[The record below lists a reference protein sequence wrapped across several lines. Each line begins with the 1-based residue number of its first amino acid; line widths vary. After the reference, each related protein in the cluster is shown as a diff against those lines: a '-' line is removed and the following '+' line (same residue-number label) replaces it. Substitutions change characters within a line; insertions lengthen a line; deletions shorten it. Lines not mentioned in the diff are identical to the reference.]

1 MIDLRRILVAARLKR
16 RDARWRKRP
25 LEMTFIVTTPQS
37 SSLKSAPRHYSA
49 KKTPGFLPKSQR
61 KRIRRDWSGRVGNPQ
76 CSRPGTGLP
85 NLWPSPA
92 IYPALAMFNFRFARH
107 ATEVQ
112 SFVVLEPMPLQI
124 FDPQL
129 NICILPG
136 ALELPLDPHHLVGLA
151 LRAKAFSQSE

>member
-1 MIDLRRILVAARLKR
+1 VSSIPTSK
-16 RDARWRKRP
+16 P
-25 LEMTFIVTTPQS
+25 LSQTFQTFVNT
-37 SSLKSAPRHYSA
+37 A
-49 KKTPGFLPKSQR
+49 
-61 KRIRRDWSGRVGNPQ
+61 
-76 CSRPGTGLP
+76 
-85 NLWPSPA
+85 PSPA